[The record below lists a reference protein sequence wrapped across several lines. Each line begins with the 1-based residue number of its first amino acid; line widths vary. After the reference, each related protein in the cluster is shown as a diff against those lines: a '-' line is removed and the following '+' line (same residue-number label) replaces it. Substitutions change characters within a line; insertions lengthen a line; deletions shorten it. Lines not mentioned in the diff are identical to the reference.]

1 MKKTLALILSL
12 CMVLA
17 LFAGC
22 GKTEAPAETPAAPP
36 AETPAE
42 TPAEAPVDDTV
53 YTLRIGDV
61 TAPGHP
67 LCNTLEA
74 MAAAIEERSG
84 GRLDVTVYPSSQLGS
99 LAAMTEML
107 QLGTLEMCTQSAGG
121 IASFVP
127 VTGVLELP
135 YLYNSHEEAYKI
147 YDGEIGQEL
156 ADKFLEGSGVRL
168 MSYWMNFFRHTT
180 NSVRPITSVDDFKGL
195 NLRVPETKTVMGCM
209 NALGANATPMAV
221 GELYT
226 ALQQGT
232 MDGQENPLSVIY
244 ANKYQEVQKYLSLTG
259 HVYSP
264 IIILVADDW
273 YQALPD
279 DLRTILDEE
288 VAAHQV
294 IARQASEADD
304 AEKIGL
310 LKEAG
315 MEVNEVDTT
324 GFREAVQVVYDDIIA
339 ETPEAADYIARIE
352 AELGR

>member
-1 MKKTLALILSL
+1 MKKRTLAIVLAMV
-12 CMVLA
+12 MVLA
-17 LFAGC
+17 LLAGC
-22 GKTEAPAETPAAPP
+22 GEKKEEAKAE
-36 AETPAE
+36 E
-42 TPAEAPVDDTV
+42 TV

-67 LCNTLEA
+67 LCTTLEE
-74 MAAAIEERSG
+74 MAAAINERSG
-84 GRLDVTVYPSSQLGS
+84 GRIQATVYPSSQLGS
-99 LAAMTEML
+99 LAAMTEAL
-107 QLGTLEMCTQSAGG
+107 QNGTLEMCTQSAGG
-121 IASFVP
+121 LGSFYP
-127 VTGVLELP
+127 AIGVLELP
-135 YLYNSHEEAYKI
+135 YLYNSHAEAYKI

-156 ADKFLEGSGVRL
+156 AQKFLDATGVRL

-180 NSVRPITSVDDFKGL
+180 NNVRPITCVEDFQGL

-209 NALGANATPMAV
+209 KAFGANATPMAV

-264 IIILVADDW
+264 ITIMVAEEW
-273 YQALPD
+273 YQALPE

-288 VAAHQV
+288 VAAGQTR
-294 IARQASEADD
+294 AREASEKNDADTI
-304 AEKIGL
+304 AL
-310 LKEAG
+310 LEEAG
-315 MEVNEVDTT
+315 MIVNEVDTT

-352 AELGR
+352 TELGR